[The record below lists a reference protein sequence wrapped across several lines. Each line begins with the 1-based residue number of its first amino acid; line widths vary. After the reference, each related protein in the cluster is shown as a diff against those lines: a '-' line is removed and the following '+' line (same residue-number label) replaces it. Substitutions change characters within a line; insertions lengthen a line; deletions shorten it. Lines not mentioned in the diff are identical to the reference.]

1 MRKTSKKGF
10 TLTELLIVIAILAIM
25 AAVSVPIISGLIN
38 KGTNATEDVNAVLY
52 TSIMNK
58 YASTEPEKA
67 TAYPRLTTT
76 GTNSEYALFAAKSGQ
91 GTFPGFNIIAGTS
104 DADVLNK
111 IRKEAV
117 IAIKAYSDT
126 AVSDEYFIPP
136 PADAEY
142 EYVYYYLTGNV
153 KKVKRTDLR
162 TTTASQILTG
172 VVNVEDYWVYLSRE
186 GGSGAA
192 LGGVSNGTGHV
203 FVQVTQFGT
212 GVPIDNA
219 QVTVVSG
226 AQSFT
231 ATTGEGQNGF
241 VGFSGVPVG
250 SVTITV
256 SAQGAVTFPNSEFYN
271 KTGQIFISES
281 GYEGCQMNSP
291 YKVELKLGSLGSLG
305 FYEENVIWN
314 SGAWDTRRELITGSV
329 TATSQFNADNSN
341 PGGFP
346 RTESYSTNLYETGGT
361 QALLTGSKFLTY
373 GNYNLLVSAYGYR
386 TYQNYVTAGVYGI
399 DDDNHLFSGMSSPY
413 EFPIVM
419 RSPAGQGTVSGV
431 IEYESMYQPL
441 RGTPSGITGTWV
453 YADNYYVYSRVKLTN
468 LDTGTAYYSN
478 YLTADSN
485 GKHSYS
491 IAGLPDGTY
500 SFEIDSPYR
509 FSGLNAF
516 PDYVT
521 IDGRHVVISGKVTK
535 SDVSTGSLTGTVKY
549 NYLGNNDPIPGAT
562 VTIKRNGDSSASGT
576 CTTSDEGKFTLSN
589 LKNGFYQL
597 EISLPSTLGGETYK
611 YRCFVSGNNS
621 CTIALSISQI
631 EISGTVTPY
640 MTDDTAQ
647 SKSGTL
653 DDLTIAFVRTNS
665 NGTKQYSSIS
675 ATVDAT
681 GVEAAY
687 SVNLVPGYYE
697 IDLTSICYVSLE
709 LSSSNYNV
717 ATTKNF
723 SMTVDTDGSNHV
735 GFTMESDSSKH
746 WDECTNCGYKCNSN
760 SHSVSDWTYYSAS
773 YCYRYCTVCDY
784 WVDDLTSHQMTS
796 YVSTAASCTSDGVR
810 TYYCSRGCGYTYND
824 IINKTGHRG
833 NGVWVYDNNGS
844 STSLGTHHQN
854 CSNCGATIDANTAC
868 SRGGMI
874 NNGGNHYDNCSKCS
888 GKRYFNHSWIETS
901 RSGATCTGGTIYYKC
916 SGCAATTT
924 GSYAATA
931 SHNFTGKC
939 SVKHSCSWTS
949 YCSAGGTHKWTSY
962 YHILCTRCAASD
974 SSQWCGI
981 HCGSNKPIVTCPF

>member
-1 MRKTSKKGF
+1 MRKFFKKGF
-10 TLTELLIVIAILAIM
+10 TLTELLIVIAILAIL

-67 TAYPRLTTT
+67 STYPRLTTT

-136 PADAEY
+136 PADEEY
-142 EYVYYYLTGNV
+142 EYVYYYLTGDV
-153 KKVKRTDLR
+153 KKVKRADLR

-192 LGGVSNGTGHV
+192 LGGVTDGTGHV

-212 GVPIDNA
+212 GAPIDNA
-219 QVTVVSG
+219 QVTVISG
-226 AQSFT
+226 AKSFT
-231 ATTGEGQNGF
+231 ASTDEGRNGF

-256 SAQGAVTFPNSEFYN
+256 SAQGAVTFPNSEFYT

-305 FYEENVIWN
+305 FYEETVTWN
-314 SGAWDTRRELITGSV
+314 SGVWDARRELITGSV
-329 TATSQFNADNSN
+329 TATSQFNADNAN

-346 RTESYSTNLYETGGT
+346 RSESYSTYLYETGGT

-373 GNYNLLVSAYGYR
+373 GNYNLSVSAYGYR
-386 TYQNYVTAGVYGI
+386 TYRNYVTAGVYGI

-419 RSPAGQGTVSGV
+419 RSPAGQGTISGE
-431 IEYESMYQPL
+431 IEYESAYQPL
-441 RGTPSGITGTWV
+441 RGTPTGITGTWA
-453 YADNYYVYSRVKLTN
+453 YTDNYYAYSRVKLTN
-468 LDTGTAYYSN
+468 LDTGTAYYSD
-478 YLTADSN
+478 YLTAGSN

-491 IAGLPDGTY
+491 ITGLPDGIY
-500 SFEIDSPYR
+500 GFQIDSPYK
-509 FSGLNAF
+509 FSDLSAF
-516 PDYVT
+516 PDEVT
-521 IDGRHVVISGKVTK
+521 IDGRHVIVSGKVK
-535 SDVSTGSLTGTVKY
+535 KADVSNGSLTGTVKY
-549 NYLGNNDPIPGAT
+549 NNLGNNDPVPGAT
-562 VTIKRNGDSSASGT
+562 VSIKRNGDSSTSGT
-576 CTTSDEGKFTLSN
+576 ATTSAEGKFTLSK
-589 LKNGFYQL
+589 LKNGFYQI
-597 EISLPSTLGGETYK
+597 EVSLPSALGGGTYK
-611 YRCFVSGNNS
+611 FRCFVSGNNS
-621 CTIALSISQI
+621 CTLAISMSQI
-631 EISGTVTPY
+631 KISGTITPY
-640 MTDDTAQ
+640 MTDGTAQ
-647 SKSGTL
+647 SKKDTL
-653 DDLTIAFVRTNS
+653 DDLAITFVRTNS
-665 NGTKQYSSIS
+665 NGTKEYSSIS
-675 ATVDAT
+675 ATVDAS
-681 GVEAAY
+681 GVTATY

-697 IDLTSICYVSLE
+697 IDLSSVCYVSSE
-709 LSSSNYNV
+709 ISSTNFKV

-723 SMTVDTDGSNHV
+723 SMTVDTKKANHV
-735 GFTMESDSSKH
+735 GFTMKSNSSKH

-760 SHSVSDWTYYSAS
+760 NHSVSDWTYYSTS

-784 WVDDLTSHQMTS
+784 WVDDLTSHNMTS
-796 YVSTAASCTSDGVR
+796 YVSTAATCTKDGVR
-810 TYYCSRGCGYTYND
+810 TYYCSRGCGYTYTKTID
-824 IINKTGHRG
+824 KTGHSG
-833 NGVWVYDNNGS
+833 NGVWVYDKNGS
-844 STSLGTHHQN
+844 SSSVGTHHQN
-854 CSNCGATIDANTAC
+854 CSKCSTKMNANTAC
-868 SRGGMI
+868 SRGGMT
-874 NNGGNHYDNCSKCS
+874 NNGDNHYDKCSKCS
-888 GKRYFNHSWIETS
+888 GKRYFNHSWKETS

-916 SGCAATTT
+916 SGCSATKT

-931 SHNFTGKC
+931 SHNFKGKC
-939 SVKHSCSWTS
+939 SKRHSCSWNT
-949 YCSAGGTHKWTSY
+949 YCSAKGTHVWNGY
-962 YHILCTRCAASD
+962 YHILCTRCSAVD
-974 SSQWCGI
+974 SSKWCAM
-981 HCGSNKPIVTCPF
+981 HCGSSQTVLTCPV